1 MGDLGRIGLVAVPR
15 EIRPLYEVLDQ
26 ETEERYGASVLRSG
40 IACGRP
46 VALAEVPMGPVN
58 AALGAQALITQHRV
72 SALLSFGSAGALADG
87 LSTGDLVIAQR
98 AIAHDA
104 GTFLGR
110 RFEPTG
116 IVDRGEKG
124 QIGWRRFFDADPGLV
139 ALALDAAQR
148 LGVHAHTGTVVTG
161 NQAIFSTARRRWLCQ
176 TFDALAVEMETAAV
190 AQVAVAHGLPWVA
203 VRAISDAAS
212 DELILDYRRL
222 YLYLDDR
229 RPAWRCQAD
238 RWSYLLTRPAAWRRL
253 WHLRRG
259 LARASEQASRLVEA
273 MLLS

>member
-1 MGDLGRIGLVAVPR
+1 MGDSGRIGLVAVPR
-15 EIRPLYEVLDQ
+15 EIQRLYDVLKL
-26 ETEERYGASVLRSG
+26 ESEERYGASILRSG
-40 IACGRP
+40 IVGKRP

-58 AALGAQALITQHRV
+58 AALGAQALVIRHSVT
-72 SALLSFGSAGALADG
+72 ALLSFGSAGALAGG
-87 LSTGDLVIAQR
+87 LSTGDLVIAQQ

-124 QIGWRRFFDADPGLV
+124 QIGWRRSFDADPGLV
-139 ALALDAAQR
+139 ALALDAVQR

-161 NQAIFSTARRRWLCQ
+161 NQAIFSTARRRWLCR
-176 TFDALAVEMETAAV
+176 TFGALAVEMETAAV

-212 DELILDYRRL
+212 DELILDYCRL
-222 YLYLDDR
+222 YFYLDDR

-253 WHLRRG
+253 WYLRRG
-259 LARASEQASRLVEA
+259 LVRASEQASRVVEA